1 MFQFKSFLQRFSSPR
16 DNDDNDPRYP
26 RCTIPPVEAPR
37 IEDSPVKRDRALT
50 HLLKLNHQ
58 TNSLLYKG
66 YKGFPFHNHVVHLL
80 GTAYLFGA
88 DEKQLHDLYER
99 EEGDIDPWKDSPWE
113 VTGGDWRRYLGD
125 ENYQRAFLDFFE
137 DELVREGY
145 DWKKV
150 LMGYMLDGESPLLNS
165 LICGIAHPLI
175 HFGYAIEL
183 NSRDVAMEALTLTA
197 TSHDFL
203 HTYVSIEIP
212 LPTDKSTSD
221 PLAILDRVR
230 EDPKFDGVCDK
241 PGVHN
246 QTVLFKTREE
256 VILEYY
262 NQLDLAEKGLESVLK
277 SLAITTVLMLIT
289 THKIDNP
296 QFDFFLCHAL
306 TALYAVRT
314 ILPILP
320 AKHHTRLIRS
330 QWLWMLYVY
339 LTQMR
344 PSLKPELISSKKVDI
359 SRGWEYVNKRA
370 LERGLKL
377 ETHYIK
383 ALRAMRELSKL
394 YPQDEQLYLLA
405 ATKFAGE
412 FQEWVG
418 FEYAKDTL
426 DIKIPDHE
434 TTQVA

>member
-1 MFQFKSFLQRFSSPR
+1 MLQFKSFHRLFTSPGN
-16 DNDDNDPRYP
+16 DDDNDSRYP
-26 RCTIPPVEAPR
+26 RCAIPSVD
-37 IEDSPVKRDRALT
+37 ILQIDDSPVKRDRALT
-50 HLLKLNHQ
+50 HLLRLNHLAH
-58 TNSLLYKG
+58 SMLYKG
-66 YKGFPFHNHVVHLL
+66 YKGFPFHNHIVHLL

-99 EEGDIDPWKDSPWE
+99 EDKDIDPWKDSPGE

-150 LMGYMLDGESPLLNS
+150 LMGYMLVGESPLLNS
-165 LICGIAHPLI
+165 LICGFAHPLI

-183 NSRDVAMEALTLTA
+183 NSREAAMEALTLTA
-197 TSHDFL
+197 ASHDFL
-203 HTYVSIEIP
+203 HTYVSMEIP
-212 LPTDKSTSD
+212 PPTNNSTSD
-221 PLAILDRVR
+221 PLAILARIR
-230 EDPKFDGVCDK
+230 EDPRFDGVCDK
-241 PGVHN
+241 PGAHN
-246 QTVLFKTREE
+246 QTALFKIREN

-262 NQLDLAEKGLESVLK
+262 NQLDLVEKGLESILQ
-277 SLAITTVLMLIT
+277 SLATTTVLMLTT
-289 THKIDNP
+289 THKPYDP

-314 ILPILP
+314 ILPIIP

-330 QWLWMLYVY
+330 QWLWIIYVY

-344 PSLKPELISSKKVDI
+344 PSLKPELISSGKVDI
-359 SRGWEYVNKRA
+359 TRGWEHVNNRA
-370 LERGLKL
+370 LERGLML
-377 ETHYIK
+377 EVHYIK
-383 ALRAMRELSKL
+383 ALRSMREFSKL
-394 YPQDEQLYLLA
+394 YQEDEQFYLLA
-405 ATKFAGE
+405 ATKFAVE

-426 DIKIPDHE
+426 DIKS
-434 TTQVA
+434 

>member
-1 MFQFKSFLQRFSSPR
+1 

-66 YKGFPFHNHVVHLL
+66 YKGFPFHNHVVH
-80 GTAYLFGA
+80 
-88 DEKQLHDLYER
+88 KQLHDLYER

-221 PLAILDRVR
+221 PLAILDR
-230 EDPKFDGVCDK
+230 
-241 PGVHN
+241 
-246 QTVLFKTREE
+246 E